1 MTIRQ
6 LLMIST
12 VATWATACVT
22 TSLWKATDPEEYVS
36 IQQKEVSESE
46 LQKSGLT
53 YRKDDRHGV
62 YYVEKSGL
70 RRLGDYT
77 IRFFATPVTVV
88 LDAAPAIVVIGGLD
102 DLVKNPG
109 GTGSRQDDHGERLPD
124 ELMVTPVWYAGTMT
138 PTAIPTPQ

>member
-1 MTIRQ
+1 MALRQ
-6 LLMIST
+6 LLVIGM

-22 TSLWKATDPEEYVS
+22 TSLWKATDPEEYVA
-36 IQQKEVSESE
+36 IPQNEVSESE
-46 LQKSGLT
+46 LRDSGLK
-53 YRKDDRHGV
+53 YRKDDRQGL

-102 DLVKNPG
+102 DLVKKPG
-109 GTGSRQDDHGERLPD
+109 EAGYGQNDHGERFP
-124 ELMVTPVWYAGTMT
+124 MSPGQRPYGIRAR
-138 PTAIPTPQ
+138 

>member
-1 MTIRQ
+1 VTLRQ
-6 LLMIST
+6 LLLIGT

-22 TSLWKATDPEEYVS
+22 TSLWKATDPEEYVAIPQS
-36 IQQKEVSESE
+36 EVSESE
-46 LQKSGLT
+46 LQESGLK
-53 YRKDDRHGV
+53 YRKDDRQGL

-102 DLVKNPG
+102 NLATKPG
-109 GTGSRQDDHGERLPD
+109 EAGYRQNDREERIRD
-124 ELMVTPVWYAGTMT
+124 EPRVTPAWYPGTMT